1 MILIVDVLN
10 KNRFLPILDDMFR
23 LRARVFQDR
32 MGWDVAVTNG
42 LEKDEFDAL
51 DPAYVIALDDDYRV
65 IGCARLLQTTGPH
78 MLSDVFHAILD
89 GEPPLRSATM
99 WESTRFCVDRETLAG
114 RRGKHTVA
122 RTTTELMCGILEYA
136 QASGISDIITVIDP
150 VMDRI
155 LHRSDNAP
163 YDYVGRTAEMGKVRA
178 LAALIDTGQ
187 ERIDR
192 VRAFAGVEGDIFV
205 TQEEVANA
213 IAPPTGLPGDAFL
226 REYCHQQ
233 IENAA
238 SLRERN
244 AAIALQKALSGLG
257 SPARNFDT

>member
-10 KNRFLPILDDMFR
+10 KKRFQPILDDMFR
-23 LRARVFQDR
+23 LRARVFKDR
-32 MGWDVAVTNG
+32 MGWDVAVKNG
-42 LEKDEFDAL
+42 QEIDMFDGL
-51 DPAYVIALDDDYRV
+51 DPAYVIALDDEYRV

-78 MLSDVFHAILD
+78 MLSDVFHGILD

-99 WESTRFCVDRETLAG
+99 WESTRFCVDRDALAG
-114 RRGKHTVA
+114 GRGKHTVA

-163 YDYVGRTAEMGKVRA
+163 YDYVGRTADMGKVRA

-192 VRAFAGVEGDIFV
+192 VRAFAGITGDIFAIE
-205 TQEEVANA
+205 EEVANA
-213 IAPPTGLPGDAFL
+213 ISAPMGQPGDPFL
-226 REYCHQQ
+226 REYCNEQ

-238 SLRERN
+238 NLRERN

-257 SPARNFDT
+257 SPARNFDA

>member
-1 MILIVDVLN
+1 MILIVDALN
-10 KNRFLPILDDMFR
+10 RHRFEPLLDQMFQ
-23 LRARVFQDR
+23 LRARVFRDR
-32 MGWDVAVTNG
+32 MGWDVTV
-42 LEKDEFDAL
+42 KDGRESDLFDEL
-51 DPAYVIALDDDYRV
+51 DPAYVLALDDDYQV

-78 MLSDVFHAILD
+78 MLSDVFQAILD

-99 WESTRFCVDRETLAG
+99 WESTRFCVDREALAG
-114 RRGKHTVA
+114 GRGRHTVA

-136 QASGISDIITVIDP
+136 QAAGISDIITVIDP

-163 YDYVGRTAEMGKVRA
+163 YDYVGRTADMGKVRA
-178 LAALIDTGQ
+178 LAALIDTSQ

-192 VRAFAGVEGDIFV
+192 VRAFAGIDGDIFAIE
-205 TQEEVANA
+205 EEVANV
-213 IAPPTGLPGDAFL
+213 IAPPIGLPGDAYL

-233 IENAA
+233 IASAN

-244 AAIALQKALSGLG
+244 AAIALQKALSGLH
-257 SPARNFDT
+257 SPARSFDA